1 MENLVILG
9 VVLVLATFYG
19 YWYRHRDGRMKSRGE
34 VSEKL
39 RLDPSEIGPLG
50 ERATLVQFSS
60 AFCTPCRATRVI
72 LGEVAAA
79 TPGVRHI
86 DIDAEHELTLVRK
99 VGILSTPTTLILD
112 SKGYEVARA
121 VGAPRKAQVEASI
134 AALR

>member
-1 MENLVILG
+1 MVILG
-9 VVLVLATFYG
+9 VVFALATTYG
-19 YWYRHRDGRMKSRGE
+19 YWYRHRDGRLKSRESAGAR
-34 VSEKL
+34 L

-72 LGEVAAA
+72 LGEVAAN

-86 DIDAEHELTLVRK
+86 DIDAEHELALVRK

-112 SKGYEVARA
+112 SNGFEVARA

>member
-1 MENLVILG
+1 MVILG
-9 VVLVLATFYG
+9 VVFALATTYG
-19 YWYRHRDGRMKSRGE
+19 YWYRHRDGRLKSRE
-34 VSEKL
+34 NADARL

-72 LGEVAAA
+72 LGEVAAN

-86 DIDAEHELTLVRK
+86 DIDAEHELELVRK

-112 SKGYEVARA
+112 SQGFEVARA

>member
-1 MENLVILG
+1 MVILG
-9 VVLVLATFYG
+9 VVFALATTYG
-19 YWYRHRDGRMKSRGE
+19 YWYRHRDGRLKSRE
-34 VSEKL
+34 NADARL
-39 RLDPSEIGPLG
+39 RLGPSEIGPLG

-72 LGEVAAA
+72 LGEVAAN

-86 DIDAEHELTLVRK
+86 DIDAEHELELVRK

-112 SKGYEVARA
+112 SQGFEVARA

>member
-9 VVLVLATFYG
+9 VVFVLATFYG

-34 VSEKL
+34 VREKL
-39 RLDPSEIGPLG
+39 RLEPSEIGPLG

-86 DIDAEHELTLVRK
+86 DIDAEHELALVRK

-112 SKGYEVARA
+112 SKGYEIARA

-134 AALR
+134 AALG